1 MERKVTHGTPL
12 GVDVGWRLGSFTM
25 ETGDLS
31 FMLGLAFGF
40 VQPAGVALA

>member
-12 GVDVGWRLGSFTM
+12 DVGWRLGYFTM